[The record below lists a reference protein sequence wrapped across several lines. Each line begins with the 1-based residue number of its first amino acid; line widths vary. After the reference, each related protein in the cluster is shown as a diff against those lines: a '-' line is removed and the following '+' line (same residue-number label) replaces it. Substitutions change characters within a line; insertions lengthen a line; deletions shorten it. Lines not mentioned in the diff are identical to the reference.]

1 MTIRTQLPLEQPS
14 PLQLAPVLLALQTQG
29 PIHPIRTAVGDPA
42 WLVTG
47 YEEVRRLLDDD
58 RLGRAHPAPDNA
70 ARTGESVLFGGPI
83 GDFDTE
89 QLDHRRMRA
98 LLQPHFSPK
107 RMRALRP
114 RVEALT
120 SDLLD
125 ELARRGPQ
133 ADLHARLALPLP
145 IAVICELL
153 GVPYADRAQFH
164 AWTQAAADVTDKTRS
179 EQGLTELFT
188 YGRQLVAR
196 KRREGHLGG
205 DSEDADVIT
214 RLALTEG
221 VSDDEAAILGMLLL
235 FAGHETTVVAIGM
248 GALWLLAHPDQWQ
261 ALLGDPSRVNAAVEE
276 ILRASGVGGHGILRY
291 ARVDLDVAHVRVRAG
306 DLVLLDL
313 SAGNHDGEV
322 FAEPDRFDINRQ
334 AGAHLTFGY
343 GARYCLGAP
352 LARIELQA
360 VFSQLISRFPTMRLA
375 RDVQELTVNSHL
387 LTGGLAELPV
397 TW

>member
-1 MTIRTQLPLEQPS
+1 MTIRTQLPLEQPG
-14 PLQLAPVLLALQTQG
+14 PLQPAPVLRALQTQG

-47 YEEVRRLLDDD
+47 YEEVRQLLDDD
-58 RLGRAHPAPDNA
+58 RLGRAHPTPESA
-70 ARTGESVLFGGPI
+70 ARTGQSVLFGGPI
-83 GDFDTE
+83 GNFDTE

-133 ADLHARLALPLP
+133 ADLHAHLALPLP

-196 KRREGHLGG
+196 KRREGRVGG
-205 DSEDADVIT
+205 DAEDADVIT
-214 RLALTEG
+214 RLALTDG

-248 GALWLLAHPDQWQ
+248 GALRLLANPDEWQ
-261 ALLGDPSRVNAAVEE
+261 ALLADPSRVNPAVEE
-276 ILRASGVGGHGILRY
+276 ILRASDVGGDGILRY
-291 ARVDLDVAHVRVRAG
+291 ARVDLDVADVRVRAG
-306 DLVLLDL
+306 ELVLLDL
-313 SAGNHDGEV
+313 SAGNHDAEV
-322 FAEPDRFDINRQ
+322 FAEPDRFDVSRQ

-360 VFSQLISRFPTMRLA
+360 VFSQLIPRFPTMRLA
-375 RDVQELTVNSHL
+375 VDVQELTVNRHL
-387 LTGGLAELPV
+387 LTGGVTGLPV